1 MTHSA
6 SRYSVERAT
15 TASRVGAVI
24 LGLAVVAIVAMP
36 WWAGRA
42 DMRTVT
48 EFLYIL
54 ALAQMWNLLAG
65 YGGLLSVGQQAYVGL
80 GAYSIVVLSLN
91 LGLNVFLAVPL
102 AGVIAALISVPT
114 AAIVFRLRGAYFAVG
129 TWVVAEIYQLLIAN
143 TASLGGGSGLSIT
156 NAVRGIPTFWREA
169 GTLWI
174 SAAIGIGALV
184 LVYML
189 LRSRFGLA
197 LTAVRDSEPAS
208 ESLGVNVRDIKWF
221 VYVAS
226 AFGCG
231 LVGALIAI
239 TKLRLSPDAA
249 FSMDWSVIM
258 FFVVVIGGI
267 GTIEGPIVGALV
279 YFILREVLGDF
290 GSWYLIVLGL
300 AAILVMLTMP
310 KGLWG
315 WFASKYDIRFFP
327 VQRRLVPGDRDKES
341 AA

>member
-1 MTHSA
+1 MSQSTA
-6 SRYSVERAT
+6 RYSVERAT
-15 TASRVGAVI
+15 RASRVGAVVLLVI
-24 LGLAVVAIVAMP
+24 VAAIVAMP

-42 DMRTVT
+42 DIRTVT

-80 GAYSIVVLSLN
+80 GAYSIVVLSLK

-102 AGVIAALISVPT
+102 AGLVAALVAVPT

-129 TWVVAEIYQLLIAN
+129 TWVVAEIYQLFVAN

-156 NAVRGIPTFWREA
+156 NAVRGIPAFWREA
-169 GTLWI
+169 LTLWFA
-174 SAAIGIGALV
+174 AAIGIGALV
-184 LVYML
+184 LVYLL

-208 ESLGVNVRDIKWF
+208 ESLGVNVRDIKWV
-221 VYVAS
+221 VYLAS

-279 YFILREVLGDF
+279 YFALREFLDGF

-300 AAILVMLTMP
+300 AAILVMLTSP

-315 WFASKYDIRFFP
+315 WFAAKYDIRFFP
-327 VQRRLVPGDRDKES
+327 VQRRLVLGDEAKES
-341 AA
+341 AS